1 MYAIASCAVEHTRD
15 KSLGKMGRFILG
27 EKRPLIISGPCSAE
41 TREQTIETALQLARS
56 GKVDVIRA
64 GVWKPRTNPGTFEGI
79 GEPALEWLQE
89 IKAQTGLPVAVE
101 VANKAHVKLA
111 LKYGVDILWIGARTT
126 VSPFAIQEI
135 AEALHDNKDVTVL
148 VKNPMTP
155 DIGLWAGAVNRF
167 INEGIPQQNI
177 GLIHRGYA
185 YFGDSK
191 YRNPPMWHTIFEM
204 RSRFPEMMM
213 ICDPSHI
220 CGCRPLLQGI
230 AQQAADLCFDGM
242 MIESHIAPD
251 QAWSDSSQQVTPQD
265 CITMLDNIMW
275 RAKSADDPEFNDEL
289 NICRRQIDQIDAE
302 IFDLLNRR
310 MHTSD
315 KIGEIKKANN
325 VAILQSNRWEDIC
338 RRMLTITRRMGL
350 SEEFVRTVL
359 EAIHVESINRQNEIM
374 NK

>member
-251 QAWSDSSQQVTPQD
+251 KAWSDSAQQVTPQD

-275 RAKSADDPEFNDEL
+275 RAKSADDPEFHDEL
-289 NICRRQIDQIDAE
+289 NVCRQQIDQIDAE

-315 KIGEIKKANN
+315 KIGAIKKANN

>member
-1 MYAIASCAVEHTRD
+1 MGKFV
-15 KSLGKMGRFILG
+15 LGA
-27 EKRPLIISGPCSAE
+27 KRPLIIAGPCSAE
-41 TREQTIETALQLARS
+41 TREQTIETAMQLARS

-79 GEPALEWLQE
+79 GEPALEWLCE
-89 IKAQTGLPVAVE
+89 VKEATGLPIAVE
-101 VANKAHVKLA
+101 VANRAHVQFA
-111 LKYGVDILWIGARTT
+111 LKYNIDILWIGARTT
-126 VSPFAIQEI
+126 VSPFAVQEI
-135 AEALHDNKDVTVL
+135 AEALHDNKDITVL

-155 DIGLWAGAVNRF
+155 DIGLWAGAVNRL
-167 INEGIPQQNI
+167 INEGIPQENI
-177 GLIHRGYA
+177 GLIHRGFA

-242 MIESHIAPD
+242 MIESHITPD
-251 QAWSDSSQQVTPQD
+251 KAWSDASQQVTPQD

-289 NICRRQIDQIDAE
+289 NVCRRQIDQIDAE

-350 SEEFVRTVL
+350 SEDFVRTVL

>member
-1 MYAIASCAVEHTRD
+1 
-15 KSLGKMGRFILG
+15 
-27 EKRPLIISGPCSAE
+27 
-41 TREQTIETALQLARS
+41 
-56 GKVDVIRA
+56 
-64 GVWKPRTNPGTFEGI
+64 
-79 GEPALEWLQE
+79 
-89 IKAQTGLPVAVE
+89 
-101 VANKAHVKLA
+101 
-111 LKYGVDILWIGARTT
+111 
-126 VSPFAIQEI
+126 
-135 AEALHDNKDVTVL
+135 
-148 VKNPMTP
+148 
-155 DIGLWAGAVNRF
+155 
-167 INEGIPQQNI
+167 
-177 GLIHRGYA
+177 
-185 YFGDSK
+185 
-191 YRNPPMWHTIFEM
+191 MWHMIFEM
-204 RSRFPEMMM
+204 RSRFPDMMM

-242 MIESHIAPD
+242 MIESHNAPD
-251 QAWSDSSQQVTPQD
+251 KAWSDSAQQVTPQD
-265 CITMLDNIMW
+265 CITMIDNIMW
-275 RAKSADDPEFNDEL
+275 RAKTADDPEFNDEL

-374 NK
+374 NH

>member
-1 MYAIASCAVEHTRD
+1 M
-15 KSLGKMGRFILG
+15 GKFILG

-41 TREQTIETALQLARS
+41 TREQTVGTAMQLARS
-56 GKVDVIRA
+56 GRVDVIRA

-79 GEPALEWLQE
+79 GEPALVWLQE
-89 IKAQTGLPVAVE
+89 IKEQTGLPIAVE
-101 VANKAHVKLA
+101 VANKAHVQLA

-126 VSPFAIQEI
+126 VSPFAVQEI

-148 VKNPMTP
+148 VKNPMMP
-155 DIGLWAGAVNRF
+155 DIALWAGAVNRL
-167 INEGIPQQNI
+167 INEGVPRENI

-251 QAWSDSSQQVTPQD
+251 QAWSDASQQVTPQD

-275 RAKSADDPEFNDEL
+275 RAKSADDPEFHDEL
-289 NICRRQIDQIDAE
+289 NVCRQQIDQIDAE

-315 KIGEIKKANN
+315 KIGAIKKANN

>member
-1 MYAIASCAVEHTRD
+1 MGTF
-15 KSLGKMGRFILG
+15 KLGQ
-27 EKRPLIISGPCSAE
+27 KRPLIISGPCAAE
-41 TREQTIETALQLARS
+41 TYEQTIETATQLARS

-79 GEPALEWLQE
+79 GEPALDWLNE
-89 IKAQTGLPVAVE
+89 IKQSTGLPVAVE
-101 VANKAHVKLA
+101 VANKAHVQLA
-111 LKYGVDILWIGARTT
+111 LKHGVDILWIGARTT
-126 VSPFAIQEI
+126 VSPFAVQEI
-135 AEALHDNKDVTVL
+135 AEALHGNQDITVL

-155 DIGLWAGAVNRF
+155 DTGLWAGAVNRLL
-167 INEGIPQQNI
+167 NEGIPEENI
-177 GLIHRGYA
+177 GLIHRGFA

-191 YRNPPMWHTIFEM
+191 YRNPPMWHMIFEM
-204 RSRFPEMMM
+204 RSRFPNMMM

-251 QAWSDSSQQVTPQD
+251 KAWSDSAQQVTPQD
-265 CITMLDNIMW
+265 CITMIDNIMW
-275 RAKSADDPEFNDEL
+275 RAKTADDPEFNDEL

-374 NK
+374 NH